1 MVQLSIVI
9 ITWNQLSY
17 LQDCLCS
24 LQPVMQRED
33 VEVIVVDNGSED
45 GTCQYLTV
53 NYPQIYLHINDCNK
67 GVAYARNRGL
77 ELAQGKKVLFL
88 DNDTVVNENAISG
101 MEIYLDE
108 HSKVGLC
115 ACRLVDSNSQIQDSF
130 KPLPGLWLKI
140 KNVLGI
146 TKTNAPD
153 LQTVTSPIEPV
164 YVIGACQMIR
174 REVIERIGL
183 LDENIFYGPEDAD
196 YCMRIVAE
204 GWKVVYLPQYTIVH
218 HWRRATNKKLF
229 SRLAWK
235 HFCALCY
242 FYAKYK
248 RIN

>member
-1 MVQLSIVI
+1 
-9 ITWNQLSY
+9 
-17 LQDCLCS
+17 
-24 LQPVMQRED
+24 MQRKD

-115 ACRLVDSNSQIQDSF
+115 ACRLVDSNSQVQDSF
-130 KPLPGLWLKI
+130 KPFPGLWLKI

-196 YCMRIVAE
+196 YCMRIAAE

>member
-1 MVQLSIVI
+1 MVQLSIII

-17 LQDCLCS
+17 LRNCLYS
-24 LQPVMQRED
+24 LQPVMQRKD

-53 NYPQIYLHINDCNK
+53 NYPQIHLHINDCNK

-77 ELAQGKKVLFL
+77 ELAQGNKVLFL

-108 HSKVGLC
+108 HPKVGLC
-115 ACRLVDSNSQIQDSF
+115 ACRLIDNNNQIQDSF
-130 KPLPGLWLKI
+130 KSFPGLWLKI

-146 TKTNAPD
+146 AKTNVPD

-204 GWKVVYLPQYTIVH
+204 GWKVVYLPQYAIVH

>member
-130 KPLPGLWLKI
+130 KPFPGLWLKI

>member
-53 NYPQIYLHINDCNK
+53 NYTQIYLHINDCNK

-77 ELAQGKKVLFL
+77 ELAQSKKVLFL

-130 KPLPGLWLKI
+130 KPFPGLWLKI

>member
-17 LQDCLCS
+17 LQECLHS
-24 LQPVMQRED
+24 LQPVMKRED
-33 VEVIVVDNGSED
+33 VEVIIVDNGSAD
-45 GTCQYLTV
+45 GTCQFLS
-53 NYPQIYLHINDCNK
+53 LHHPKISLLVNDCNK

-77 ELAQGKKVLFL
+77 ERARGNKILIL
-88 DNDTVVNENAISG
+88 DNDTIVNEEAISG
-101 MEIYLDE
+101 LEDYLDN
-108 HSKVGLC
+108 HPRVGLC
-115 ACRLVDSNSQIQDSF
+115 ACRLVDSNNQVQESF
-130 KPLPGLWLKI
+130 KPFPGLWLKM

-146 TKTNAPD
+146 GQRNVSFVQIPTGPY
-153 LQTVTSPIEPV
+153 EPV

-183 LDENIFYGPEDAD
+183 LDEKIFYGPEDAD
-196 YCMRIVAE
+196 YCLRVAAD

-229 SRLAWK
+229 TRLAWK

-242 FYAKYK
+242 FYLKYK

>member
-130 KPLPGLWLKI
+130 KHFPGLWLKI

>member
-1 MVQLSIVI
+1 MIQLSIVI

-17 LQDCLCS
+17 LRDCLCS
-24 LQPVMQRED
+24 FQPVMQRKD

-130 KPLPGLWLKI
+130 KPFPGLWLKI

-146 TKTNAPD
+146 TKTNALD

-174 REVIERIGL
+174 REVIERVGL

-196 YCMRIVAE
+196 YCMRIAAE

>member
-17 LQDCLCS
+17 LRDCLCS

-45 GTCQYLTV
+45 DTCQYLTV

-115 ACRLVDSNSQIQDSF
+115 ANPKHSF
-130 KPLPGLWLKI
+130 
-140 KNVLGI
+140 
-146 TKTNAPD
+146 
-153 LQTVTSPIEPV
+153 
-164 YVIGACQMIR
+164 
-174 REVIERIGL
+174 
-183 LDENIFYGPEDAD
+183 
-196 YCMRIVAE
+196 
-204 GWKVVYLPQYTIVH
+204 
-218 HWRRATNKKLF
+218 
-229 SRLAWK
+229 
-235 HFCALCY
+235 
-242 FYAKYK
+242 
-248 RIN
+248 

>member
-17 LQDCLCS
+17 LQQCLYS
-24 LQPVMQRED
+24 LQPVMKRKD
-33 VEVIVVDNGSED
+33 VEVIIVDNGSAD
-45 GTCQYLTV
+45 GTCQFLSLH
-53 NYPQIYLHINDCNK
+53 YPEIHLLVNDCNK

-77 ELAQGKKVLFL
+77 ERSKGNKVLIL
-88 DNDTVVNENAISG
+88 DNDTVVNEEAISG
-101 MEIYLDE
+101 LEDYLDK
-108 HSKVGLC
+108 HPRVGLC
-115 ACRLVDSNSQIQDSF
+115 ACRLVDSNNQVQESF
-130 KPLPGLWLKI
+130 KPFPGLWLKM

-146 TKTNAPD
+146 SQKNVSSAQIP
-153 LQTVTSPIEPV
+153 TVPYEPV

-183 LDENIFYGPEDAD
+183 LDEKIFYGPEDAD
-196 YCMRIVAE
+196 YCLRIASD

-229 SRLAWK
+229 TRLAWK

-242 FYAKYK
+242 FYLKYK

>member
-45 GTCQYLTV
+45 GTCQYLPV

-130 KPLPGLWLKI
+130 KPFPGLWLKI

>member
-9 ITWNQLSY
+9 ITWDQLSY
-17 LQDCLCS
+17 LRDCLYS
-24 LQPVMQRED
+24 LRAVMQRED

-45 GTCQYLTV
+45 GTCQYLAV
-53 NYPQIYLHINDCNK
+53 NYPRIHLHINDCNK

-77 ELAQGKKVLFL
+77 ELVQGNKVLFL

-108 HSKVGLC
+108 HPKVGLC
-115 ACRLVDSNSQIQDSF
+115 ACRLVDSNNQIQDSF
-130 KPLPGLWLKI
+130 KPFPGLWLKI

-146 TKTNAPD
+146 TKTNVPD

-174 REVIERIGL
+174 REVIDRIGL
-183 LDENIFYGPEDAD
+183 LDEKIFYGPEDAD

>member
-115 ACRLVDSNSQIQDSF
+115 ACRLVDSNSQVQDSF
-130 KPLPGLWLKI
+130 KPFPGLWLKI

-196 YCMRIVAE
+196 YCMRIAAE

>member
-130 KPLPGLWLKI
+130 KPFPGLWLKI

-146 TKTNAPD
+146 TKTNAPN

>member
-115 ACRLVDSNSQIQDSF
+115 ACRLVDSNSPIQDSF
-130 KPLPGLWLKI
+130 KPFPGLWLKI

>member
-130 KPLPGLWLKI
+130 KPFPGLWLKI

-174 REVIERIGL
+174 REVIEQIGL

>member
-77 ELAQGKKVLFL
+77 ELAQGKRVLFL

-130 KPLPGLWLKI
+130 KPFPGLWLKI

>member
-130 KPLPGLWLKI
+130 KPFPGLWLKI

-153 LQTVTSPIEPV
+153 VQTVTSPIEPV

>member
-130 KPLPGLWLKI
+130 KPFPGLWLKI

-183 LDENIFYGPEDAD
+183 LDENIFYGLIIA
-196 YCMRIVAE
+196 CVLWQKAGKSFTSLNI
-204 GWKVVYLPQYTIVH
+204 Q
-218 HWRRATNKKLF
+218 
-229 SRLAWK
+229 
-235 HFCALCY
+235 
-242 FYAKYK
+242 
-248 RIN
+248 

>member
-1 MVQLSIVI
+1 MVQLS

-130 KPLPGLWLKI
+130 KPFPGLWLKI

>member
-17 LQDCLCS
+17 LRDCLCS
-24 LQPVMQRED
+24 LQPVMQRKD

-53 NYPQIYLHINDCNK
+53 NYPQIYLHINDCKK
-67 GVAYARNRGL
+67 GLAYARNRGL

-115 ACRLVDSNSQIQDSF
+115 ACRLVDSNSQVQDSF
-130 KPLPGLWLKI
+130 KPFPGLWLKI

-196 YCMRIVAE
+196 YCMRIAAE

>member
-1 MVQLSIVI
+1 MVRLSIII

-17 LQDCLCS
+17 LQECLRS
-24 LQPVMQRED
+24 LQPVMKRDD

-45 GTCQYLTV
+45 GTCSYLTL
-53 NYPQIYLHINDCNK
+53 NYPRIHLRVNDCNK

-77 ELAQGKKVLFL
+77 ELAQGNKVLFL
-88 DNDTVVNENAISG
+88 DNDTIVNENAISG
-101 MEIYLDE
+101 LETYLDE
-108 HSKVGLC
+108 HPQVGLC
-115 ACRLVDSNSQIQDSF
+115 ACRLIDGNNQIQESF
-130 KPLPGLWLKI
+130 KPFPGLWLKA

-146 TKTNAPD
+146 TQSNVPD
-153 LQTVTSPIEPV
+153 LQTITSPFEPV

-174 REVIERIGL
+174 REVIKRVGL
-183 LDENIFYGPEDAD
+183 LDEKIFYGPEDAD
-196 YCMRIVAE
+196 YCLRIVAD

-218 HWRRATNKKLF
+218 HWQRATNKKLF

-242 FYAKYK
+242 FYVKYK

>member
-130 KPLPGLWLKI
+130 KPFPGLWLKI

-196 YCMRIVAE
+196 YYMRIVAE

>member
-24 LQPVMQRED
+24 LQPLMQRED

-130 KPLPGLWLKI
+130 KPFPGLWLKI

>member
-115 ACRLVDSNSQIQDSF
+115 ACRLVDSKSQIQDSF
-130 KPLPGLWLKI
+130 KPFPGLWLKI

>member
-130 KPLPGLWLKI
+130 KPFPGLWLKI

-196 YCMRIVAE
+196 YCMRIAAE